1 MNEYFGRIPVAM
13 STLFYAGT
21 LGDSIW
27 QIWQD
32 IWQLGKEGDPKGY
45 IFLGV
50 FFLYVFLS
58 MFTILNML
66 IGVLCEVVTA
76 VSQESKEETL
86 IHYVQST
93 LLTVI
98 EEIDES
104 GNGMVSREEFVKLIK
119 DPRAIKA
126 FEDLN
131 VDIDNFEKMTGML
144 FDPDTP
150 GGPDK
155 EMHPGMFLKRVLEM
169 RGNNHA
175 RVFDI
180 IELSNQ
186 LLRVESKLA
195 EKLEKRVEAPQGSE
209 KERVENR
216 LDNIERAVQ
225 SLAAQVGELT
235 KKL

>member
-1 MNEYFGRIPVAM
+1 MPEILGCGAVWKRDPV
-13 STLFYAGT
+13 STTISHNIIDARYQTISLLTF
-21 LGDSIW
+21 L
-27 QIWQD
+27 
-32 IWQLGKEGDPKGY
+32 LLHFLLPRPGKDRMRS
-45 IFLGV
+45 FLLV
-50 FFLYVFLS
+50 FLYVFLS

-86 IHYVQST
+86 IHYVQCT

-195 EKLEKRVEAPQGSE
+195 EKLEKRVEALQ
-209 KERVENR
+209 
-216 LDNIERAVQ
+216 
-225 SLAAQVGELT
+225 GELARKT
-235 KKL
+235 